1 MAPPRPKK
9 AAQSGRMPTVRLD
22 TVWLDGWKSART
34 GKAPAAKASKP
45 KAAPAKKASKPTSGY
60 GKYVKHKE
68 SSGNYTT
75 HVASYWRRR

>member
-1 MAPPRPKK
+1 MTPAKPKK
-9 AAQSGRMPTVRLD
+9 AAQRSVRTLD
-22 TVWLDGWKSART
+22 SFK

-45 KAAPAKKASKPTSGY
+45 KKAAPAKKAVRPTSGY

>member
-1 MAPPRPKK
+1 MAPSRPRK
-9 AAQSGRMPTVRLD
+9 AAQSGFMPTA
-22 TVWLDGWKSART
+22 WQDGWKPARA

-45 KAAPAKKASKPTSGY
+45 KKAAPAKKTSKPTSGY

>member
-1 MAPPRPKK
+1 
-9 AAQSGRMPTVRLD
+9 MP
-22 TVWLDGWKSART
+22 TVWLDGWKSPRT

-45 KAAPAKKASKPTSGY
+45 KAAPAAKASKPKKAAPAKKASKPTSGY
-60 GKYVKHKE
+60 GKYVKHRE